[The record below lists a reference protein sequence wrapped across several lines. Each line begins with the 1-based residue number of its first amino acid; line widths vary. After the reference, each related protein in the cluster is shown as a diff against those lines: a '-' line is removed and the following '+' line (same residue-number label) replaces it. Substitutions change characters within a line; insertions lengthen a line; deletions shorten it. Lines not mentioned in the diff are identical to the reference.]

1 VLGLMRLVCITGASS
16 FIGQHFVDQLSTN
29 EDIQLRVLV
38 HNRTPEGLRDNKRIT
53 SVRGDLLDPSSLKK
67 LIAPG
72 CVVVNL
78 AYLKHLGKQQNIRAA
93 QTIFQA
99 CEDVRVKR
107 LIHCST
113 AAVSGRVNTRFVD
126 ELTPCRPVSEY
137 EATKLEI
144 EQLFLNKS
152 QSSAKF
158 DVVILRPTAVFGPGG
173 KNLIKL
179 ADSLTNGSTLL
190 NYIKSCVHN
199 KRRMNAIYVDNVTA
213 CLSFLCLTD
222 LDIDGQIFIIS
233 DDESSNNNYRFIETV
248 LLRSVGRPDY
258 FMPRVP
264 APSMLVSMALRVL
277 GRSNDN
283 PFRIY
288 SAKKLLNLGF
298 EKPVSFEFG
307 LTRFAEWY
315 KNSHMS

>member
-1 VLGLMRLVCITGASS
+1 MLEIAIAGGTS
-16 FIGQHFVDQLSTN
+16 FIGQHFVDQLSTD

-38 HNRTPEGLRDNKRIT
+38 HNRTLEGLRDNKRIT
-53 SVRGDLLDPSSLKK
+53 FVKGDLLDPSSLKK
-67 LIAPG
+67 LVTPG

-78 AYLKHLGKQQNIRAA
+78 AYLKHLGKQQNIQAA
-93 QTIFQA
+93 QNILQA

-137 EATKLEI
+137 EVIKLGI
-144 EQLFLNKS
+144 EQLFLNKGR
-152 QSSAKF
+152 SSEQF
-158 DVVILRPTAVFGPGG
+158 DVVIMRPTAVFGPGG

-179 ADSLTNGSTLL
+179 ADSLMNGSTLL

-199 KRRMNAIYVDNVTA
+199 ERRMNAIYVDNVAA
-213 CLSFLCLTD
+213 CLSFLSLTA
-222 LDIDGQIFIIS
+222 LNIDRQIFIIS

-248 LLRSVGRPDY
+248 LLRSFGRPDY
-258 FMPRVP
+258 LIPRVP
-264 APSMLVSMALRVL
+264 VSIILLSIALRIL

-283 PFRIY
+283 PFRVY
-288 SAKKLLNLGF
+288 SSKKLLNLGF
-298 EKPVSFEFG
+298 KKPVSFEFG